1 MRSREASAALVLHP
15 RLMLPRW
22 LAAAADIVEWRE
34 PHWLDLAINEELA
47 STAAP
52 SPPGK
57 RASWARLDSALTNG
71 LELCMRYRIRRA
83 AAHSDL
89 TAVPSTD
96 SEKQPER
103 IKQEKVQ
110 ITP

>member
-1 MRSREASAALVLHP
+1 MRSREAFAALVLHP

-22 LAAAADIVEWRE
+22 LAAAADVVEWRE

-89 TAVPSTD
+89 TAVPSTGGCAR
-96 SEKQPER
+96 PLR
-103 IKQEKVQ
+103 RR
-110 ITP
+110 PL